1 MTDKLKNSLPIS
13 LNLKSVNPLPETI
26 QKYFKLCKE
35 KLGLIPNVL
44 KAYSHNTEKLNAFTN
59 MYNEIMLAESGLSKL
74 QREMIAVVVSSIN
87 KCFYCQVAHGA
98 SVRGLS
104 KNPELSEELIMN
116 YNVANISDKDKEMLR
131 FSDKMTSSSYKI
143 QEEDRNILR
152 KHGFTDADIWDIAS
166 VVGFFNMSNRIASAT
181 KMMPNNEYHY
191 KGRSLIVFL

>member
-1 MTDKLKNSLPIS
+1 MTDKLKISLPIS
-13 LNLKSVNPLPETI
+13 LNLKSVNPLPENI

-98 SVRGLS
+98 SVRERS
-104 KNPELSEELIMN
+104 KKSKLSEELIMN
-116 YNVANISDKDKEMLR
+116 YNIANISDKDKAMLE

-152 KHGFTDADIWDIAS
+152 EHGFTDADIWDIAS

-191 KGRSLIVFL
+191 KGR

>member
-13 LNLKSVNPLPETI
+13 LNLKSVNPLPENI

-87 KCFYCQVAHGA
+87 KCFYCQVAHGC
-98 SVRGLS
+98 L
-104 KNPELSEELIMN
+104 L
-116 YNVANISDKDKEMLR
+116 YTSDA
-131 FSDKMTSSSYKI
+131 
-143 QEEDRNILR
+143 
-152 KHGFTDADIWDIAS
+152 AD
-166 VVGFFNMSNRIASAT
+166 
-181 KMMPNNEYHY
+181 E
-191 KGRSLIVFL
+191 

>member
-13 LNLKSVNPLPETI
+13 LNLKSVNPLPENI

-98 SVRGLS
+98 SVRELS

-116 YNVANISDKDKEMLR
+116 YNIANISDKDKAMLE

-152 KHGFTDADIWDIAS
+152 EHGFTDADIWDIAS

-191 KGRSLIVFL
+191 KGR

>member
-13 LNLKSVNPLPETI
+13 LNLKSVNPLPENI

-59 MYNEIMLAESGLSKL
+59 MYNEIMLSESGLSKL

-98 SVRGLS
+98 SVRELS

-116 YNVANISDKDKEMLR
+116 YNIAKISDKDKAMLE

-152 KHGFTDADIWDIAS
+152 EHGFTDADIWDIAS

-191 KGRSLIVFL
+191 KGR

>member
-13 LNLKSVNPLPETI
+13 LNLKSVNPLPENI

-98 SVRGLS
+98 TVRELS

-116 YNVANISDKDKEMLR
+116 YNIANISDKDKEMLK

-152 KHGFTDADIWDIAS
+152 EHGFTDADIWDIAS

-191 KGRSLIVFL
+191 RGR

>member
-1 MTDKLKNSLPIS
+1 MTDKLKDSLPIS
-13 LNLKSVNPLPETI
+13 LNLKSVNPLPENI

-98 SVRGLS
+98 TVRELS
-104 KNPELSEELIMN
+104 RNPELSEELIMN
-116 YNVANISDKDKEMLR
+116 YNIANISDKDKAMLE

-152 KHGFTDADIWDIAS
+152 EHGFTDADIWDIAS

-191 KGRSLIVFL
+191 KGR

>member
-13 LNLKSVNPLPETI
+13 LNLKSVNPLPENI
-26 QKYFKLCKE
+26 QKYFKLCEE

-98 SVRGLS
+98 SVRELS
-104 KNPELSEELIMN
+104 KNPLLSEELIMN
-116 YNVANISDKDKEMLR
+116 YNIANISDKDKEMLK

-152 KHGFTDADIWDIAS
+152 EYGFTDADIWDIAS

-191 KGRSLIVFL
+191 KGR